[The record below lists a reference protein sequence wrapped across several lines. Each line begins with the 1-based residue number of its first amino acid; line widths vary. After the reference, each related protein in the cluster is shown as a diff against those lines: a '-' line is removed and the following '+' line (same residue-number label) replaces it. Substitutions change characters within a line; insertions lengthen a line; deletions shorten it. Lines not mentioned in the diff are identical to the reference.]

1 MCIHTVQY
9 SVQPSKGKYT
19 RRVYY
24 ARIVHNPQKKYILYV
39 YSIAY
44 IYNIHAYP
52 SLAPPPPTPPPTPPP
67 PGGENKIRYELSV
80 L

>member
-19 RRVYY
+19 IRVYY
-24 ARIVHNPQKKYILYV
+24 ARIVHNNQKKYILYV

-44 IYNIHAYP
+44 IIYMHT
-52 SLAPPPPTPPPTPPP
+52 PPYPPTPTP
-67 PGGENKIRYELSV
+67 R
-80 L
+80 